1 MKFDFKNGLIW
12 VSINLEYEGK
22 DKKIENCILDT
33 GSATTALDIDL
44 VEFNYRKSS
53 TVKRLIGI
61 GGGTQEVISQQVEK
75 ITIDQIP
82 IENIE
87 VEFGDIQADLG
98 INGFIGNDTL
108 KNFDISIKF
117 SIKEL
122 FLKLHERF

>member
-82 IENIE
+82 IPESTFRRYLRTSSSSCLIPSASQCLMS
-87 VEFGDIQADLG
+87 V
-98 INGFIGNDTL
+98 
-108 KNFDISIKF
+108 
-117 SIKEL
+117 
-122 FLKLHERF
+122 